1 MTGGERDQLVIVQ
14 QQLGDIKERV
24 VVLEVLAKSMKETQ
38 DSNAGKIDILVDRV
52 ADNRLEN
59 YKNGLLA
66 AAVAAL
72 VSAFGGSV
80 R

>member
-14 QQLGDIKERV
+14 QQLGEIRERV
-24 VVLEVLAKSMKETQ
+24 VALEVITTGMKETQ

>member
-38 DSNAGKIDILVDRV
+38 DSNAEKIDILVDRV
-52 ADNRLEN
+52 HDNRLEN
-59 YKNGLLA
+59 YKTGLV
-66 AAVAAL
+66 AAVVSAF
-72 VSAFGGSV
+72 VSAFGGTL

>member
-38 DSNAGKIDILVDRV
+38 DSNAEKIDILVDRV
-52 ADNRLEN
+52 HDTRLEN
-59 YKNGLLA
+59 YKTAGIA
-66 AAVAAL
+66 GVVATL
-72 VSAFGGSV
+72 IQVLGGQ